1 LSPSYALRINMLAA
15 LSSAV
20 AAGLWFLCAERILRS
35 SIEAKLPRVAAA
47 AGASLLGAAA
57 FTVWNQSVVMEKVYP
72 LALVGLALTS
82 WLVLVWMDTNQGRR
96 ADKLLVLIAY
106 TVGLGYAVHPAGL
119 LTAPAIGLVMLRH
132 RPGTFLRLKL
142 LGALVAAFIVG
153 ASPFAIMPIRAAH
166 QPFINESAVS
176 ACEQGKLEASCTF
189 SAETARRLVGAI
201 QREQYGGNPVMVRR
215 ASFKA
220 QLQMFWMYFKWQW
233 IRDVDG
239 KMPVFQSL
247 VAATMLMLGLF
258 GLASMRNRGSSA
270 RTANTT
276 NQPPYFWYFTT
287 LAASFTIALI
297 YYLNFRYGW
306 SQSPELGNLV
316 QREPRDRDYFYM
328 WTFSLWGLLA
338 GIGLASFASRS
349 RPGARLREGALGS
362 RPIGLGEPKRESVKV
377 AAVVLAFAL
386 LPLVANWSSASR
398 AGQSF
403 TREFAI
409 DMLNSVEPNG
419 VLITNGDNDSF
430 PLWYAQEVEGV
441 RRDVTVMLTPYLDM
455 DWYARQLNRRMHV
468 WQLSDQELDTIPP
481 VWGSSEP
488 VQFTHGAI
496 NATIPPGYLFRNQL
510 LVLRAIKD
518 SFPGRAIYFSIGNYP
533 GPLGLDPYLKRVGL
547 VQKLEPHPI
556 REDPDTART
565 PAGYMD
571 VPASLALWKRYGGA
585 HQFLREG
592 KWIDAPTAGMP
603 LYYAAIGQDLALALD
618 ARGDHAEAREI
629 MDVVKKVVDAVQ

>member
-1 LSPSYALRINMLAA
+1 
-15 LSSAV
+15 
-20 AAGLWFLCAERILRS
+20 
-35 SIEAKLPRVAAA
+35 
-47 AGASLLGAAA
+47 
-57 FTVWNQSVVMEKVYP
+57 VYP

-82 WLVLVWMDTNQGRR
+82 WLVLVWMDTHQGRR

-119 LTAPAIGLVMLRH
+119 LTAPAIGMVLLRR
-132 RPGTFLRLKL
+132 RPGIFLRVRL
-142 LGALVAAFIVG
+142 LGALVAAFVVG

-176 ACEQGKLEASCTF
+176 ACESGKLEASCTF
-189 SAETARRLVGAI
+189 NAETARRLVGVI
-201 QREQYGGNPVMVRR
+201 QREQYGGNAVMVRR
-215 ASFKA
+215 ASFGA

-239 KMPVFQSL
+239 KMPLFQSI

-258 GLASMRNRGSSA
+258 GLASMRNRGSIASA
-270 RTANTT
+270 PDTGS
-276 NQPPYFWYFTT
+276 QPPYFWYFTT
-287 LAASFTIALI
+287 LAASFTIALV

-316 QREPRDRDYFYM
+316 EREPRDRDYFYM

-338 GIGLASFASRS
+338 GIGLASFAVRAQASA
-349 RPGARLREGALGS
+349 ARARTTHNAKLM
-362 RPIGLGEPKRESVKV
+362 
-377 AAVVLAFAL
+377 AAVLGFAL

-419 VLITNGDNDSF
+419 VLITYGDNDSF

-481 VWGSSEP
+481 VFGSNEP
-488 VQFTHGAI
+488 VQFTHGEI
-496 NATIPPGYLFRNQL
+496 NATIPPGYLLRSQL

-518 SFPGRAIYFSIGNYP
+518 SFPGRPIYFSIGNYP
-533 GPLGLDPYLKRVGL
+533 RPLGLDPYVKRVGL
-547 VQKLEPHPI
+547 IQKLEPHPV
-556 REDPDTART
+556 REDPDTVRT
-565 PAGYMD
+565 PTGYVD

-585 HQFLREG
+585 RQFLREG
-592 KWIDAPTAGMP
+592 KWVDAPTAGMP

-618 ARGDHAEAREI
+618 ARGDHAQAREI